1 MVLSTEYSEP
11 DSRTDEQLVGVI
23 QAGEP
28 GVSRR
33 AAAEELFSRYRRRVY
48 AFALRYLRSHDTALD
63 ASQDILLAAFEKLDT
78 FGGRSDFSSW
88 LFAIA
93 RNRCL
98 NVIQAASWWK
108 EDEVVL
114 ENTADDRVLPD
125 RRIEEQEDEDR
136 LLALIQGTLG
146 PLERRAIALRCFEK
160 VSVDEI
166 TRLLKIESASG
177 ARGILQKARRKLR
190 AALEGT

>member
-1 MVLSTEYSEP
+1 MALSTGYNEP
-11 DSRTDEQLVGVI
+11 DSMTDEQLVGVI

-28 GVSRR
+28 GAVTR

-48 AFALRYLRSHDTALD
+48 AFALRYLRSHDLALD

-98 NVIQAASWWK
+98 NVLQSTRSWKKDEAA
-108 EDEVVL
+108 L
-114 ENTADDRVLPD
+114 ENITDGSILPD
-125 RRIEEQEDEDR
+125 RRIEEQEDKDR
-136 LLALIQGTLG
+136 LFALMRRTLE
-146 PLERRAIALRCFEK
+146 PLERKALSLRCFEK

-190 AALEGT
+190 AALEGA